1 MWRSS
6 PARRGPGSWCGCQA
20 ARSGEARRG
29 KQIIFGAL
37 YYGLAQWLPASRRM
51 GGLPGWLRYHCCRN
65 IFASCGKGV
74 NIERR
79 VYFGG
84 GSTIR
89 VGDGSGIGV
98 AAKLAP
104 CVTIGR
110 NVLMGEDVLFLTQ
123 NHAYKNAGELIGK
136 QGYTGRG
143 DHCGGRRMDRH
154 ESDHSPRCK
163 YWHRRCR
170 GGRRGGDEVGRSLRC
185 GGWKSG
191 PRDRAAGIGSCL
203 RHSRSCHSTPIGP
216 AILGRCCSRSPYR
229 YQSMCPASSGMRAD
243 ACQGMTRGVKSLA
256 GRAAGSIAW
265 KVYVPAVVAVPVPRV
280 SGSVM
285 SA

>member
-1 MWRSS
+1 MV
-6 PARRGPGSWCGCQA
+6 
-20 ARSGEARRG
+20 
-29 KQIIFGAL
+29 KQVIFGAL

-79 VYFGG
+79 VYFGS

-136 QGYTGRG
+136 QGYTGREEITVG
-143 DHCGGRRMDRH
+143 DDAWIGT
-154 ESDHSPRCK
+154 
-163 YWHRRCR
+163 
-170 GGRRGGDEVGRSLRC
+170 
-185 GGWKSG
+185 
-191 PRDRAAGIGSCL
+191 RAIILPGVSIG
-203 RHSRSCHSTPIGP
+203 TG
-216 AILGRCCSRSPYR
+216 
-229 YQSMCPASSGMRAD
+229 
-243 ACQGMTRGVKSLA
+243 
-256 GRAAGSIAW
+256 
-265 KVYVPAVVAVPVPRV
+265 AVVGAGAVVTKSVDPYAVVGGNPARV
-280 SGSVM
+280 IGQRE
-285 SA
+285 